1 MNRAMAE
8 IFGFINALAAIVI
21 IGAGGLIGHE
31 LSRYYY
37 AFSPDTGTVVGL
49 IGGALVASLICGPVA
64 LLVAM
69 LGELTRIRKL
79 AK

>member
-8 IFGFINALAAIVI
+8 IFGVINAFAAIVI
-21 IGAGGLIGHE
+21 IGVGGLIGHQ
-31 LSRYYY
+31 LGRHYF

-49 IGGALVASLICGPVA
+49 VGGALVASLICGPMA